1 MKQIILEIDAGAEF
15 DTMPSE
21 LQGAIKKAKISWP
34 ESRLIGTSPIDG
46 KQLIL
51 ILCDIDSTT
60 LEQWMNVE
68 CPTGELDEFGDEIN
82 LYFNLN
88 WFVLAEE
95 GEQVDQS
102 LLLPYFDDKQIFDED
117 GEMIGYEPVTDL
129 IGKLQVWAGRKWT
142 Y

>member
-1 MKQIILEIDAGAEF
+1 MKQMILQIDEGAEF

-51 ILCDIDSTT
+51 ILCGIDSTT
-60 LEQWMNVE
+60 LEQWMNDAY
-68 CPTGELDEFGDEIN
+68 PTGEFDDFNQEVNI
-82 LYFNLN
+82 YFNLG
-88 WFVLAEE
+88 WRVVAEE
-95 GEQVDQS
+95 GEQIEQS
-102 LLLPYFDDKQIFDED
+102 LLLPYFDDKPIFDED
-117 GEMIGYEPVTDL
+117 GELIGYDPVTDL
-129 IGKLQVWAGRKWT
+129 TGNIQVWAGRKWT